1 MSSISSLAISKK
13 FQALK
18 LKFVTP
24 NLLAS
29 LLNQTNDNTNYK
41 TLQRLEKNNILVR
54 LNKGKYLV
62 TGADVPEFSL
72 ANWLV
77 QPSYISLESALAY
90 YGILP
95 QFSYSVTSVAVQRA
109 QKIITQNREFIYAK
123 IAPRFFWGYTN
134 HHGSLIASAE
144 KACLD
149 YLYLAAK
156 GLKNPD
162 IGDWD
167 LSIIKKGRLKV
178 YTAKFDFLPLKKL
191 LVSKK
196 LL

>member
-1 MSSISSLAISKK
+1 MSPISSLTISRK
-13 FQALK
+13 FQSLK
-18 LKFVTP
+18 LRFVTP

-41 TLQRLEKNNILVR
+41 TIQRLEKQQILTR
-54 LNKGKYLV
+54 LAKGKYLV
-62 TGADVPEFSL
+62 TGVDITEFAL

-77 QPSYISLESALAY
+77 QPSYISLESALTY

-95 QFSYSVTSVAVQRA
+95 QFTYSVTSITTMRA

-123 IAPRFFWGYTN
+123 IASLFFWGYAK
-134 HHGSLIASAE
+134 HQDILIASPE

-167 LSIIKKGRLKV
+167 LSIIKKGRLKA
-178 YTAKFDFLPLKKL
+178 YAAKFAFLPLKKL
-191 LVSKK
+191 LAAKR
-196 LL
+196 LI

>member
-24 NLLAS
+24 NLFAS
-29 LLNQTNDNTNYK
+29 LLNQANDNTNYK

-95 QFSYSVTSVAVQRA
+95 QFTYSVTSVAVQRA

-123 IAPRFFWGYTN
+123 ISPRFFWGYTN
-134 HHGSLIASAE
+134 HYGSLIASAE

>member
-1 MSSISSLAISKK
+1 MSSTSALTISKK

-24 NLLAS
+24 TLLAS
-29 LLNQTNDNTNYK
+29 LLNQANNNTNYK
-41 TLQRLEKNNILVR
+41 TLQRLEKHNVLIR

-62 TGADVPEFSL
+62 AGADVPEFSL
-72 ANWLV
+72 ANWLI

-95 QFSYSVTSVAVQRA
+95 QFSYSVTSVTARRA
-109 QKIITQNREFIYAK
+109 QKIFTQNREFNYVK
-123 IAPRFFWGYTN
+123 TAPRLFWGYTN

-162 IGDWD
+162 IDDWD
-167 LSIIKKGRLKV
+167 LSLIKKGRLKD
-178 YTAKFDFLPLKKL
+178 YAAKFAFLPLKKL
-191 LVSKK
+191 LTAKK